1 MEIQNQSNKEMD
13 VTAKNTQTKTKIAN
27 VWELGDYQGVSTM
40 LPPISSHLVK
50 LLNIQPGESVL
61 DVACG
66 NGNTAI
72 TARRTGANVTGVD
85 ITSDLLNIAKEE
97 EKIAQISGI
106 DWREGDAQALP
117 FEDES
122 FDVVLSTFGHMFAA
136 SPDLAAKE
144 LIRVTKKGGRIG
156 FATWPPE
163 LAIGSIFRVN
173 SKHLPINPNAPPS
186 PILWGNPD
194 VVSERL
200 AGVKELSFE
209 RGTTI
214 FPILSSN
221 HFWKFMST
229 KYGPLIKAIEVIN
242 SLDNPNEPESLRA
255 DFVKALDPY
264 IDDNGLRLGYL
275 LTLASK

>member
-1 MEIQNQSNKEMD
+1 MEIQNQLNKEMD
-13 VTAKNTQTKTKIAN
+13 IKSNNTRVKTKISN
-27 VWELGDYQGVSTM
+27 VWELGDYQSVSTM

-50 LLNIQPGESVL
+50 LLKIQPGESVL

-72 TARRTGANVTGVD
+72 TARKCGANVTGID
-85 ITSDLLNIAKEE
+85 ITSDLLNLAMEE
-97 EKIAQISGI
+97 ERIAQISGI
-106 DWREGDAQALP
+106 DWREGDVQDLP

-136 SPDLAAKE
+136 NPDLATKE
-144 LIRVTKKGGRIG
+144 LVRVTKKGGRIG

-163 LAIGSIFRVN
+163 LAIGSIFKIN
-173 SKHLPINPNAPPS
+173 SKHLPKNPNAPPS

-194 VVSERL
+194 VVRERL
-200 AGVKELSFE
+200 SKVKELSFE

-229 KYGPLIKAIEVIN
+229 KYGPLIKAIEVVN
-242 SLDNPNEPESLRA
+242 SLGDPNEPESLRA
-255 DFVKALDPY
+255 DFIKALDPY
-264 IDDNGLRLGYL
+264 IINNGLNLGYL
-275 LTLASK
+275 LTVAIK